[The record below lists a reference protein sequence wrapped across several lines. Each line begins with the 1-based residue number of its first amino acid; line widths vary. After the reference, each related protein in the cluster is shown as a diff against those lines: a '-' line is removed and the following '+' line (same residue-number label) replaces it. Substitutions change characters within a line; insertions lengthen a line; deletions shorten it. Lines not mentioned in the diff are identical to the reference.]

1 MKQLKRTLFSFLPLF
16 LLIALFFPHQK
27 VYAGNEGYALGIAPD
42 FNRFMYLTTVNK
54 EDHDWN
60 QGNFSEFK
68 SLNVPSGFSEKIP
81 EALDGG
87 WKRDF
92 EGKGKHCMFLFPA
105 CGSKQSEKGPDGKD
119 NAAVNRIVMDVIAP
133 LNEAISFVLSNT
145 EVGGKPYRSL
155 KLSESEKK
163 EDFVK
168 ITAQLGNA
176 ANGTDST
183 LEFRDDTFSLS
194 RDEGEGKMKI
204 SKGNKSVTLRYI
216 SDKYS
221 AEDVADRAG
230 SFPEISWFH
239 VVWFGNAS
247 ALVREDGLIT
257 ADNIGEF
264 GNPGFVTM
272 MLTDFL
278 DGVLNTLKGFLG
290 LYSISDIVFNEGNF
304 ESTYWNGIAPESWF
318 QAGNILYW
326 ICQALAWT
334 VVVLAIVLMFGQGMY
349 KTLTPHKRFCMING
363 MKDMAVAAVM
373 MGFFPAIFILLSR
386 FNVLLVDIMAN
397 LTIFNDNISVGSVGG
412 GTIAGVILSFL
423 FFGVEIYFNFTYILR
438 GITIIL
444 LYGLAPM
451 FIITYTFGD
460 KFKSITFKYYKELIG
475 NIFIHTF
482 HATFLMFYGIFINT
496 SVSGFFVQLVLLY
509 AFIPMTKLF
518 KSLTGI
524 GESDFIS
531 STANQAKETVKSTG
545 LAVAGGAVG
554 GLVAGSMMK
563 GKAGKGGPTGPT
575 GGPTG
580 PTGDPSDS
588 TGGGGGGGSTPEVKG
603 SLADGFS
610 GSKTGVLMNKAK
622 NAVAGSPVGKAYNAT
637 KDKVSGAYNTAKNT
651 VAGSAVGQLYN
662 NAKNS
667 DWGQKVS
674 KGANALGNAVTS
686 DKAKSLYK
694 GTAKTIGRLG
704 ANGVKMG
711 IGAGLAAAG
720 GLTGAKGLTHYG
732 QKVVNSGASS
742 IGGTVRSGVDNTVN
756 AAKTVSDK
764 IRSWNNI
771 QTDNEGLLNRQEN
784 ENGTMTDSYY
794 MPATQEL
801 NGVEDMA
808 MFKDGD
814 NTFFQQVIDQKNLSP
829 ELKEMIDNGTDS
841 TGKVTNDDLRAG
853 GLDSFSYS
861 EKTGKYTFNF
871 DAKKFGINDVKR
883 SGNKRMINC
892 NGDKGLPTSNLLNH
906 IHQDINSKS
915 GTPETT
921 TEQTA

>member
-54 EDHDWN
+54 EDHDWK
-60 QGNFSEFK
+60 QSNFSEFK
-68 SLNVPSGFSEKIP
+68 SLNVPADFSEPIP
-81 EALDGG
+81 ETLDGDWNQRG
-87 WKRDF
+87 NGDDL
-92 EGKGKHCMFLFPA
+92 CMFLFPA
-105 CGSKQSEKGPDGKD
+105 CGSEQSKKGPDGKD

-176 ANGTDST
+176 ANGTGST
-183 LEFRDDTFSLS
+183 LEFRGDTFSLS

-230 SFPEISWFH
+230 SFPKISWFH

-304 ESTYWNGIAPESWF
+304 GSTYWNGIAPESWF

-580 PTGDPSDS
+580 PTGGPTGDPSDS

-603 SLADGFS
+603 SMADGFS
-610 GSKTGVLMNKAK
+610 GSKTGALMNNMK
-622 NAVAGSPVGKAYNAT
+622 N
-637 KDKVSGAYNTAKNT
+637 KVSGAYNSAK
-651 VAGSAVGQLYN
+651 GKLD
-662 NAKNS
+662 NS
-667 DWGQKVS
+667 NFGKTKPGELLS
-674 KGANALGNAVTS
+674 KGLDTVTS

-704 ANGVKMG
+704 ASGAKIG
-711 IGAGLAAAG
+711 AGAGLAALG
-720 GLTGAKGLTHYG
+720 GLTGAKALGQYG
-732 QKVVNSGASS
+732 QKVVASGASGTGEVLR
-742 IGGTVRSGVDNTVN
+742 GGADKATDVFRSL
-756 AAKTVSDK
+756 
-764 IRSWNNI
+764 NNI

-883 SGNKRMINC
+883 SGNKRIINHEGG
-892 NGDKGLPTSNLLNH
+892 NKLPSSNLLNH